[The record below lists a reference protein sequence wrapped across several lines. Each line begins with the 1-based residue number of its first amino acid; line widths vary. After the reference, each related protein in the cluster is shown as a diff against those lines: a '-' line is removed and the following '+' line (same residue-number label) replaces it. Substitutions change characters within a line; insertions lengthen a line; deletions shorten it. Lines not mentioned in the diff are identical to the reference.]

1 MTTYQSFYRWSILL
15 LTTLLLTWSAQVLA
29 LGVSIDK
36 VEVYKTERRVDL
48 LTQTKSGLKTV
59 KSYDMSLGFEPL
71 GHKTQEGDG
80 KTPEGLYSLDWK
92 NPKSKYHLS
101 IHISYPNQADRD
113 QAKARGVSPGG
124 EIFIH
129 GMPNNTKP
137 WAWLISP
144 AFNGPVNEMIHSIL
158 QDFDWTLG
166 CIALRNHDMEEL
178 YKAIKTPTPIEIFR

>member
-1 MTTYQSFYRWSILL
+1 MIYKWGILC
-15 LTTLLLTWSAQVLA
+15 TATLILAWSAQVLA
-29 LGVSIDK
+29 LDARIDK
-36 VEVYKTERRVDL
+36 VEVFKAERRVEL
-48 LTQTKSGLKTV
+48 ITMTKKGPQVV

-80 KTPEGLYSLDWK
+80 KTPEGLYTLDWK
-92 NPKSKYHLS
+92 NPNSKYHLS
-101 IHISYPNQADRD
+101 IHVSYPNQADRD
-113 QAKARGVSPGG
+113 QARQRGVSPGG

-144 AFNGPVNEMIHSIL
+144 AFNGSVNDMIHSIL

-166 CIALRNHDMEEL
+166 CVAFRNEDIEEI
-178 YKAIKTPTPIEIFR
+178 YKAVKIPTPIEIFP